1 MTSCL
6 VFVKTLFMDKGIHSW
21 IVSFAG
27 GAEQLMYHYLG
38 RHEEAANIREQAIR
52 DREEVLGPE
61 DWVYLLYIL
70 EISSTYQVSSL
81 LTG

>member
-1 MTSCL
+1 
-6 VFVKTLFMDKGIHSW
+6 
-21 IVSFAG
+21 
-27 GAEQLMYHYLG
+27 MYHYLG
-38 RHEEAANIREQAIR
+38 RHEEAANTREQATR

-61 DWVYLLYIL
+61 DRVSLLYVL